1 MTADPIPDISVVVP
15 GYLGA
20 RTIVDCLES
29 IHHAIRG
36 RQAEVIVVESSGDGA
51 ADSVRQRFPGVK
63 LVQSP
68 TRLSAGGARN
78 RGTTESRG
86 RIVFF
91 TDQDCIVPPDWIS
104 RLEQHL
110 ARPGIGAAGG
120 SVGIR
125 NLSSLSGCAMYFLE
139 FLYHFPA
146 RGRAPRDDNFM
157 VGCNSAYRRELLQVV
172 SFPDQ
177 TLGEDVLFSDRIRR
191 AGFGIVYDPD
201 LEVKHQNREGWG
213 EFFSYNGKMGRSAAA
228 YHLVLNRK
236 WARPFIRVPAL
247 TFAAPLAILP
257 SIGFR
262 LARSRWSYLFR
273 FLLLTPMCL
282 AGNLVWASA
291 FRREIL
297 DARRRAQPV
306 TE

>member
-1 MTADPIPDISVVVP
+1 MIPDPQPEISVVIP
-15 GYLGA
+15 AYFGA
-20 RTIVDCLES
+20 GTIADCLDS
-29 IHHAIRG
+29 IVHALRG
-36 RQAEVIVVESSGDGA
+36 RSAEIIVVESSGDA
-51 ADSVRQRFPGVK
+51 TAEIVRERFPHVK
-63 LVQSP
+63 VVQSP

-78 RGTTESRG
+78 RGTEESRG

-91 TDQDCIVPPDWIS
+91 SDQDCIVPPDWIS
-104 RLEQHL
+104 RLEGHL
-110 ARPGIGAAGG
+110 ERAGVGAAGG

-125 NLSSLSGCAMYFLE
+125 NLSNLSGCAMYFLE
-139 FLYHFPA
+139 FLYHFPG
-146 RGRAPRDDNFM
+146 RGKRPRDDNFM
-157 VGCNSAYRRELLQVV
+157 VGCNSAYRRELLKVV

-201 LEVKHQNREGWG
+201 VEVKHHNRTGWG

-228 YHLVLNRK
+228 YHMVLQRK
-236 WARPFIRVPAL
+236 WARPFLRLPSLVFLSPVV
-247 TFAAPLAILP
+247 ILP

-273 FLLLTPMCL
+273 FLALTPMCL
-282 AGNLVWASA
+282 AGNLVWAAA
-291 FRREIL
+291 FRREVI
-297 DARRRAQPV
+297 DARRRTRPV